1 LSRRAA
7 WDVGIVA
14 TTHEALMKDRLVTLI
29 GGGGFLGRYVAQEL
43 MRAGARVRIVQ
54 RRPRDAWFLKPLGG
68 LGQIQF
74 AAADIRKPEQVRRAV
89 AGAEAVVNLVGILTG
104 DFDGLHVDGA
114 ANVAE
119 AAAASGAR
127 ALVHV
132 SAIGADPDAESN
144 YGRSKGE
151 GEARVRAAFPQAT
164 ILRPSLVFGAED
176 RFLNRFARLIELLP
190 VVPVVRPTVKF
201 QPIWAGDVGRAVAT
215 AALDPKLAAGKLYEL
230 VGPEV
235 ISMEQL
241 FAWLAQEIGRRRWF
255 APIPDEIAGAMA
267 RLLGWLPGAPITH
280 DQWLMLQRDNV
291 AMGKPGCEAL
301 GITPT
306 PLAAQAPRWLV
317 RFRPKGRF
325 GSATSADPA

>member
-1 LSRRAA
+1 M
-7 WDVGIVA
+7 
-14 TTHEALMKDRLVTLI
+14 ERLVTI
-29 GGGGFLGRYVAQEL
+29 FGGSGFLGRYVVQSLIRE
-43 MRAGARVRIVQ
+43 GARVRIAC
-54 RRPRDAWFLKPLGG
+54 RNPRSAFYLKPLGG

-89 AGAEAVVNLVGILTG
+89 AGAEAVVNLVGILKG

-114 ANVAE
+114 ANVA
-119 AAAASGAR
+119 AAAKEAGAG

-144 YGRSKGE
+144 YGRTKGE
-151 GEARVRAAFPQAT
+151 GEARVRAACPDAT
-164 ILRPSLVFGAED
+164 ILRPSLIFGAED

-201 QPIWAGDVGRAVAT
+201 QPIWAGDVGRAVAV
-215 AALDPKLAAGKLYEL
+215 AALDPKRAAGKLYEL
-230 VGPEV
+230 AGPEV

-241 FAWLAQEIGRRRWF
+241 FAWLAQEIGRRRVL

-267 RLLGWLPGAPITH
+267 RFFGWLPGAPITH
-280 DQWLMLQRDNV
+280 DQWLMLQKDNV
-291 AMGKPGCEAL
+291 AMDKPGCEAL

-325 GSATSADPA
+325 GSATSADLA